1 MKNNQ
6 YQFLIW
12 IGLLLCLGGCVS
24 QPPEVAPQAQS
35 LEATPS
41 KTTQFALRTGML
53 DGKMVYIGEGGEID
67 GQVNPD
73 LTVSEGNVLEILL
86 TNGDGMPHDLAIPD
100 LNVQTI
106 LLTTKNDLTSL
117 TVVPEKDGIY
127 AYYCTVSG
135 HRQAGMEG
143 KLIVINP

>member
-1 MKNNQ
+1 MKNNRNL
-6 YQFLIW
+6 FLIW
-12 IGLLLCLGGCVS
+12 IGLLLCLGGCVT
-24 QPPEVAPQAQS
+24 QPPETTPQAQS

-41 KTTQFALRTGML
+41 KATQAALRTGML
-53 DGKMVYIGEGGEID
+53 DGKMVYIGVGGEID

-73 LTVSEGNVLEILL
+73 LTVSEGTALEILL

-100 LNVQTI
+100 LSVQTI
-106 LLTTKNDLTSL
+106 LLTTQNDRTRL
-117 TVVPEKDGIY
+117 TVIPEKDGIY

-143 KLIVINP
+143 KLIVVNP